1 MSKSNGAKIARTN
14 GARANG
20 RPAKPDHEVA
30 IIGAGFSGL
39 GMAAALLRENI
50 NDFVIFERAGDVGGT
65 WRDNTYPGI
74 GVDIPTFAYQ
84 FSYDLKPDWSRF
96 FAKGHEVK
104 SYIDDFTD
112 KFRIRPH
119 IRFNSE
125 VRSRTWDEERHLW
138 RLDVAGEEVTA
149 RHVISAIGPFV
160 DPKPHGV
167 PGADDFEGEVIHSAR
182 WDHDSDLKGKRVAV
196 VGTGASSVQIVPSI
210 AREVE
215 RLDVYQ
221 RTPIW
226 VAPKFDPKIP
236 KRLQRLFARFPF
248 TERIARWWTSR
259 IVEAIIITLPLNYS
273 RLPIVARAIEARLR
287 LYLRRTVK
295 DPETRR
301 KLTPRYGLGCK
312 RPAPSNH
319 YWQAFNRDNVE
330 LVADPIETVTA
341 KGVRTA
347 DGSEREVDVLIHAT
361 GFRMAFDPEVF
372 RRTPVTGRDGF
383 DLATSYQEQRLRA
396 YESISIPKLPNHFM
410 IFGPYGWTGASWHVL
425 VQTAA
430 RHIIRVLGEASRRG
444 ASAVEVSEEATDGY
458 HRKILGNLEG
468 SVWKQPSCAFANS
481 YYFDHHGDV
490 PYLRPT
496 SGRAAERASRS
507 FPLDDYRYET
517 LRRSPEPAK
526 REKVSA

>member
-112 KFRIRPH
+112 KFRIRSH

-259 IVEAIIITLPLNYS
+259 IVEAIIITQPLNYS

-330 LVADPIETVTA
+330 LVTEPIETVTA

-347 DGSEREVDVLIHAT
+347 DGREREVDVLILAT

-444 ASAVEVSEEATDGY
+444 ATAVEVSEEATDGY

-507 FPLDDYRYET
+507 FPLDDYRYDT

-526 REKVSA
+526 RERVTA